1 MLKIAYLANQFPSPV
16 EPYVTEEIDELRRRG
31 VEVLA
36 GTVWKPKRQL
46 AEGSSQSE
54 SVSIL
59 ALEPIRLIVLFQAIC
74 LLIRRWKRI
83 SRFVKRA
90 LVQGKESPSRRL
102 KAILHTLLGAYYAV
116 LLQKHDVD
124 HVHVHHGYFG
134 SWIGMV
140 AASLLGIEFS
150 LTLHGSDLL
159 IHDAY
164 LDTKLKNCRFCITIS
179 DYNRSYM
186 SKRFPEVDRQKII
199 VSRLG
204 VDTKA
209 KMAIPFLHRRTKRG
223 EFNMLSA
230 GRLHVVKNHAFLIL
244 ACARLRDVGVSF
256 KCSIAGAGPE
266 LKRLETLIQEN
277 RLQECVKLVGHVVHS
292 DIDFLYRS
300 ADLFVMTS
308 ISEGIPLVLME
319 AMTRGTIV
327 LAPDITGIPELVI
340 PGKTGF
346 LYQPGNLE
354 DFVHRILFLQKL
366 LDEDPSQNRLPWIRH
381 AGEAQVRNNFS
392 RSNNLWRFGATFVK
406 QVLGTGTELGRA
418 HSLLQ

>member
-209 KMAIPFLHRRTKRG
+209 KMAIPFLYRRTKRG

-230 GRLHVVKNHAFLIL
+230 GRLHVVKNHACLIL

-308 ISEGIPLVLME
+308 ISEGIP
-319 AMTRGTIV
+319 
-327 LAPDITGIPELVI
+327 
-340 PGKTGF
+340 GKTGF
-346 LYQPGNLE
+346 LYQPGNLV